1 MREGKGV
8 LRRIDGFFNG
18 KGFYIVLFI
27 CAAVIGVSVWSL
39 MRKSAGLIETPEEII
54 SADVG
59 IDKGISAFSGGGDI
73 IVSAPEEPEDVPVS
87 LVQEPGAEETA
98 LPEPEVE
105 LKAEPVIETAAP
117 AAFVWPVTGEI
128 SMEYSV
134 DYPVFNRTMSDWR
147 THEGLDIEAAQGATV
162 LSCAS
167 GTVTEVKRDDAY
179 GMTVKVE
186 HDGGLVSL
194 YAGLAETPAVKAGDW
209 VSAGDVLGSVG
220 NTAVC
225 EISEPSHLHFAMYLD
240 GESADPLSYLPER

>member
-1 MREGKGV
+1 MKEEKGV
-8 LRRIDGFFNG
+8 LHRIDGFFNG
-18 KGFYIVLFI
+18 KGFYIVLFV

-39 MRKSAGLIETPEEII
+39 MRKNAGLLETPEEII

-73 IVSAPEEPEDVPVS
+73 IVSAPEETEDVQVS
-87 LVQEPGAEETA
+87 SVPEPEAEETTA
-98 LPEPEVE
+98 PVPQPEPQI
-105 LKAEPVIETAAP
+105 EPAVETAAP
-117 AAFVWPVTGEI
+117 VVFIWPAAGEI

-147 THEGLDIEAAQGATV
+147 THEGVDIEAPQGATV
-162 LSCAS
+162 LSCSS
-167 GTVTEVKRDDAY
+167 GMVTEVRDDDAY

-186 HDGGLVSL
+186 HGGGLVSL
-194 YAGLAETPAVKAGDW
+194 YAGLAGTPAVKAGDN

-220 NTAVC
+220 NTALC

-240 GESADPLSYLPER
+240 GESTDPLMYLPER